1 MGMKRDVKYQNLRRC
16 INLMIVN
23 KNQLCLTMTLN
34 SVHTMSFVNDVALLR
49 TNVQLTG
56 TVDSRSTMR
65 QRSMKQASLMD

>member
-1 MGMKRDVKYQNLRRC
+1 MGTKRDVKYQNLRRC
-16 INLMIVN
+16 INLMIFN

-34 SVHTMSFVNDVALLR
+34 RVHTMSFVNDVALLR
-49 TNVQLTG
+49 TNVQVTG

>member
-1 MGMKRDVKYQNLRRC
+1 MGTKRDVKYQDPRRC
-16 INLMIVN
+16 INLMIFN

-49 TNVQLTG
+49 TNVQVTG